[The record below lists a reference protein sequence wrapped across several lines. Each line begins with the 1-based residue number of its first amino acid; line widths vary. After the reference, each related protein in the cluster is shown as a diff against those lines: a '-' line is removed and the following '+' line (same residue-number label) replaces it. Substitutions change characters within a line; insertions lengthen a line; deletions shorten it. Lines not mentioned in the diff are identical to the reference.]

1 MSKAQAASVLLS
13 QFNRELEK
21 MAYDIIDPITGAAKG
36 IAKANLAA
44 AGFMGLNKR
53 RALQAAGAAYGA
65 GLRPTGVNLRG
76 PGESIAGMLQGATA
90 GGTVSGQAGN
100 VLGSEVAERLMKN
113 VHNPLARIAGKF
125 VAGRLGSKLTKGVED
140 YGRGKY

>member
-1 MSKAQAASVLLS
+1 MSRAQAASVLLS

-21 MAYDIIDPITGAAKG
+21 MAYDVWDAPIGAAKG
-36 IAKANLAA
+36 VAGL
-44 AGFMGLNKR
+44 AGFAGLNKR
-53 RALQAAGAAYGA
+53 RALQTAGAAYGA
-65 GLRPTGVNLRG
+65 GLRPTGAVMHG

-140 YGRGKY
+140 YARGKY